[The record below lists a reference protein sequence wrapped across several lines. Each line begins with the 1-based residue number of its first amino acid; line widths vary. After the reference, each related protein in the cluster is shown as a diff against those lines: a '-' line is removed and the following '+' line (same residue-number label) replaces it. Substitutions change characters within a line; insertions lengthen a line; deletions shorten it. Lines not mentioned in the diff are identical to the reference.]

1 MKKVLTLALGATL
14 VLSSCDTYTGV
25 GAVTGAQFGNVIGSA
40 IGGITGGWRG
50 SDWGSLIG
58 TAAGAAAGAAIG
70 AAVDQSQQQ
79 KYDDY
84 AAARAERRSRQTYE
98 RSSQRSTGRDYGY
111 NNSGSYGANNSG
123 SYDTNNSGS
132 YGANSGEVFDPTNSG
147 DDRIAFDMPVSEP
160 IVIRRAELTDA
171 NGDGVLKR
179 GEECTVRFEIMNNSD
194 KTVYDIC
201 PMVDDI
207 TGNKH
212 VHVSQNLRIESIAPH
227 QGVRY
232 SATILAD
239 NRLKDGEVNIRVG
252 VMQGNKEITSQ
263 TREFRLVT
271 RKR

>member
-111 NNSGSYGANNSG
+111 NNSGSYDA
-123 SYDTNNSGS
+123 NNSGS

>member
-40 IGGITGGWRG
+40 IGGIIGGWRG

-111 NNSGSYGANNSG
+111 NNSGSYDA
-123 SYDTNNSGS
+123 NNSGS

>member
-70 AAVDQSQQQ
+70 AAVDQSRQQ

-111 NNSGSYGANNSG
+111 NNSGSYDA
-123 SYDTNNSGS
+123 NNSGS

>member
-111 NNSGSYGANNSG
+111 NNSGSYDA
-123 SYDTNNSGS
+123 NNSGS

-201 PMVDDI
+201 PMVDDV

>member
-111 NNSGSYGANNSG
+111 NNSGSYDA
-123 SYDTNNSGS
+123 NNSGS

-147 DDRIAFDMPVSEP
+147 DDRITFDVPVSEP

>member
-1 MKKVLTLALGATL
+1 MKKFLTLALGATL

-111 NNSGSYGANNSG
+111 NNSGSYDA
-123 SYDTNNSGS
+123 NNSGS

-194 KTVYDIC
+194 KTVYDIY

-239 NRLKDGEVNIRVG
+239 NRLKDGEVHIRVG

>member
-111 NNSGSYGANNSG
+111 NNSGSYDANNSG
-123 SYDTNNSGS
+123 SYGV
-132 YGANSGEVFDPTNSG
+132 NSGEVFDPTNSG

-201 PMVDDI
+201 PMVDDV

>member
-98 RSSQRSTGRDYGY
+98 RSSQRCTGRDYGY

-123 SYDTNNSGS
+123 G

>member
-111 NNSGSYGANNSG
+111 NNSGSYDA
-123 SYDTNNSGS
+123 NNSGS
-132 YGANSGEVFDPTNSG
+132 YGANSGEVFDPTNSD

>member
-1 MKKVLTLALGATL
+1 MKKVLTLALGAML

-111 NNSGSYGANNSG
+111 NNSGSYDA
-123 SYDTNNSGS
+123 NNSGS

>member
-111 NNSGSYGANNSG
+111 NNSGSYGAN
-123 SYDTNNSGS
+123 
-132 YGANSGEVFDPTNSG
+132 SGEVFDPTNSG
-147 DDRIAFDMPVSEP
+147 DDRIAFDLPVSEP

-201 PMVDDI
+201 PMVDDV

>member
-1 MKKVLTLALGATL
+1 MKKVLTLALGAML

-111 NNSGSYGANNSG
+111 NNSGSYDA
-123 SYDTNNSGS
+123 NNSGS

-201 PMVDDI
+201 PMVDDV

>member
-111 NNSGSYGANNSG
+111 NNSGSYDA
-123 SYDTNNSGS
+123 NNSGS

-252 VMQGNKEITSQ
+252 VMQGNREITSQ

>member
-111 NNSGSYGANNSG
+111 NNSG
-123 SYDTNNSGS
+123 
-132 YGANSGEVFDPTNSG
+132 EVFDPTNSG

-239 NRLKDGEVNIRVG
+239 NRLKDGEVHIRVG

>member
-111 NNSGSYGANNSG
+111 NNSGSYDA
-123 SYDTNNSGS
+123 NNSGS

-194 KTVYDIC
+194 KTVYDIY

-252 VMQGNKEITSQ
+252 VMQGNREITSQ

>member
-111 NNSGSYGANNSG
+111 NNSGSYDA
-123 SYDTNNSGS
+123 NNSGS

-212 VHVSQNLRIESIAPH
+212 VHVSQNLHIESIAPH